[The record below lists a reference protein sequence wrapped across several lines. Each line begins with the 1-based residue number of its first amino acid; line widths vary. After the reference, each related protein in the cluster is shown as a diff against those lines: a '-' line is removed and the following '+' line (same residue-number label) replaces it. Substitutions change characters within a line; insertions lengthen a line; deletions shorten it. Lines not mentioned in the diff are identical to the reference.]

1 VVFRNINSV
10 SLRNAEDNLYE
21 HLYAAREIFN
31 TELFGDALPLCVITL
46 QRKNRSYGYFAAQQF
61 GSKDLEETRDEIALN
76 PVHFKERSLI
86 ECLATLAHEMVHQYQ
101 FYNGAPG
108 RGPYHNKEWA
118 GMMSAIGLQ
127 STSTGDQAGKST
139 GDKVTQIIIPGGP
152 FEKVANLLI
161 ESGFAL
167 DWHDRTETLRAAL
180 EEKEQSKPSRSGIRV
195 KYVCPDETCKQYSL
209 SGFDAEIACVRHDAQ
224 LIPEQQKKRR

>member
-1 VVFRNINSV
+1 VDLKDLDSV
-10 SLRNAEDNLYE
+10 SPRNAEDNLHEY
-21 HLYAAREIFN
+21 LYAARDVFN

-61 GSKDLEETRDEIALN
+61 GSKDFEETRDEIALN
-76 PVHFKERSLI
+76 PVHFNNRSLI

-101 FYNGAPG
+101 FHNGTPG

-118 GMMSAIGLQ
+118 GMMSSIGLQ
-127 STSTGDQAGKST
+127 STSTGDETGKPT
-139 GDKVTQIIIPGGP
+139 GDKVTQIIVPGGP
-152 FEKVANLLI
+152 FETVANLLI

-167 DWHDRTETLRAAL
+167 DWYDRTEILRAEL

-209 SGFDAEIACVRHDAQ
+209 SGIDAEIACVRHDAQ
-224 LIPEQQKKRR
+224 LVPEQKKKRR